1 MKIFNNNLKK
11 IIRTPRTVNLNTKL
25 GIINNN
31 KYLPAFT
38 SEWKNIIYSFNKNN
52 LRNIGSNTINLNKI
66 IKGYFNLFF
75 KSRLFLGKTKFL
87 YLKRRRNLL
96 KRIFVS
102 DADVKYTADKANI
115 TLYTVNKE
123 KKSLK
128 NKYMKLKAFIT
139 SRLFKRYAFFYKYY
153 QTKLND
159 CFHKSK
165 RPFWIS
171 KFIDPKELTR
181 NKFIQLRWFLILNNL
196 ILKKIWSILIKR
208 NLKKYWSYLRK
219 HELLFSLNQFKFN
232 KSIMLSKLAYLLE
245 RILGKKVHFNI
256 INLKSISYHPD
267 IFTEV
272 VALKAKKN
280 LLSISPIMKRII
292 NKTMLPVDSKVQDK
306 SKVQSFDKLDLFKN
320 KFKDLK
326 IISHV
331 NNNNF
336 SALLDTIFNNNNETI
351 HANVFHSIG
360 YKNLSGIRL
369 KASGRLTRRYRADR
383 AKQFLNW
390 KGGLK
395 NIDSSFKQLSAV
407 TFRGNSNANVR
418 YSLNASKRRIGSFAV
433 KGWISAK

>member
-11 IIRTPRTVNLNTKL
+11 IIRTPRTNTKL
-25 GIINNN
+25 GVINNN
-31 KYLPAFT
+31 KYLPAFS
-38 SEWKNIIYSFNKNN
+38 SEWKNIIYSFNRNN
-52 LRNIGSNTINLNKI
+52 LRNMGWNTINLNKI
-66 IKGYFNLFF
+66 IQSYFNLFF
-75 KSRLFLGKTKFL
+75 KSRIFLGKTKFL

-102 DADVKYTADKANI
+102 DADVKYTANKANI

-123 KKSLK
+123 KKSLR
-128 NKYMKLKAFIT
+128 NKYMKLKTLIT
-139 SRLFKRYAFFYKYY
+139 TRLFKRYAFFYKYY
-153 QTKLND
+153 QNKLNS
-159 CFHKSK
+159 CFHQCK

-171 KFIDPKELTR
+171 KFMDPKELTK
-181 NKFIQLRWFLILNNL
+181 NKFIQLRWFLMLNNL

-208 NLKKYWSYLRK
+208 NLNKYWSYLRK
-219 HELLFSLNQFKFN
+219 HELSFSLNQFKFN

-267 IFTEV
+267 IFTQV
-272 VALKAKKN
+272 ITLKAKKN
-280 LLSISPIMKRII
+280 LLSIAPIMSRII

-306 SKVQSFDKLDLFKN
+306 SKVQGFDKLDIFKN
-320 KFKDLK
+320 KYKDLK
-326 IISHV
+326 IISHI
-331 NNNNF
+331 NKNNF
-336 SALLDTIFNNNNETI
+336 SVLLNTIFGASLINTETMHKKI
-351 HANVFHSIG
+351 FHSIG
-360 YKNLSGIRL
+360 YKNLYGIRL

-418 YSLNASKRRIGSFAV
+418 YSLNTSKRRIGSFAV